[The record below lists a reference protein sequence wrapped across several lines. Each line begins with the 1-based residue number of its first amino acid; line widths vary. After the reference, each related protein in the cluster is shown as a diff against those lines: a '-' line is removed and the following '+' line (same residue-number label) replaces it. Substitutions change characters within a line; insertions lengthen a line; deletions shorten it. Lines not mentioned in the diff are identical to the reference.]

1 MRKLKLGISSL
12 GYLIDY
18 GLYRTN
24 PSPIELFL
32 EATRECLKDTEKFDL
47 ELCELVLEP
56 SLILSSEKI
65 EHFKELCDNFNIE
78 KQLHGPFVDLCLCS
92 QNEQISNASLNTY
105 ITSAEIG
112 RKIGS
117 KRLTIHP
124 GLVNFLI
131 PSLKAHNE
139 HILTKKV
146 HDLLK
151 YTIDM
156 EQKIL
161 IENMPKN
168 ANMLLNIR
176 DFSKFFNHFNDEE
189 LYLTYDTSHF
199 WTCDGI
205 LSELW
210 QNFHERIQNIHLVDN
225 DDKNSDS
232 HPGLGT
238 GKINFEEI
246 FSFIRTYGYK
256 GPLIIEI
263 SSAKEIPASLDFLSR
278 FL

>member
-1 MRKLKLGISSL
+1 M

-18 GLYRTN
+18 GLYQTH

-32 EATRECLKDTEKFDL
+32 EATRECLKDTEKYDL

-56 SLILSSEKI
+56 SLILSSQKI
-65 EHFKELCDNFNIE
+65 EHFKKLCDNFNIE

-92 QNEQISNASLNTY
+92 QNEQISNASLKSY
-105 ITSAEIG
+105 MTSAELG
-112 RKIGS
+112 REISS

-124 GLVNFLI
+124 GLANFLI
-131 PSLKAHNE
+131 PSLKTHNE
-139 HILTKKV
+139 NILTKKT
-146 HDLLK
+146 HELLK
-151 YTIDM
+151 FTNSM

-176 DFSKFFNHFNDEE
+176 EISRFFSHFNNEE

-199 WTCDGI
+199 WTCDGN

-210 QNFHERIQNIHLVDN
+210 QKFHERIQNIHLVDN
-225 DDKNSDS
+225 DDKNKDS

-246 FSFIRTYGYK
+246 FSFIGTYGYK
-256 GPLIIEI
+256 GPLIIEL
-263 SSAKEIPASLDFLSR
+263 SSAKEIPTSLDFLSR
-278 FL
+278 LL